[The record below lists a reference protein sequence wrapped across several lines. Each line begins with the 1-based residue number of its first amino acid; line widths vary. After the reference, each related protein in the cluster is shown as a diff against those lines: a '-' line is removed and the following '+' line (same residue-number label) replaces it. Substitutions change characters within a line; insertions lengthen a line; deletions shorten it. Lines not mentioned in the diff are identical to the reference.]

1 MAPEYAVVGCLTLD
15 SVITADGRRYARAAG
30 GNVLYTA
37 LGARVW
43 SSSVGIASRAGRD
56 YPTGTLSGLVA
67 LDIDVSGVRILDRPH
82 EFLVAFAYTPDGHR
96 TRVVPSEVLASLPP
110 AERGLYVDTTFD
122 ESLRLDYAA
131 DPADL
136 PGEWTAGTRGWHL
149 ASLPRVKQAALS
161 KHLRAATPA
170 GTRLLADGVDAK
182 DLGPG
187 VVLTD
192 FGYVAGLDALLP
204 SEADLTLP
212 GQEEPFARMAAF
224 HRLGVGT
231 VVMKFGPRGS
241 VVLTPGG
248 SWHVP
253 IADVEAVDPTGA
265 GDAYCGGFL
274 VGLTETADP
283 VEAAVYGTVAA
294 SFIVEAEG
302 LPLQRAVPP
311 EEATARALAVR
322 RRVRRIRHDAQ
333 DLVPEPRKGCTC

>member
-1 MAPEYAVVGCLTLD
+1 MAPDYAVVGCLTLD

-37 LGARVW
+37 VGARVW
-43 SSSVGIASRAGRD
+43 TSSVGIASRAGRD
-56 YPTGTLSGLVA
+56 YPIGTLSA
-67 LDIDVSGVRILDRPH
+67 LAALGIDVSGVQILDRPH

-96 TRVVPSEVLASLPP
+96 TRVVPPEVLATLPQS
-110 AERGLYVDTTFD
+110 ERALYVDTTFD
-122 ESLRLDYAA
+122 EALRLAYAA

-136 PGEWTAGTRGWHL
+136 AEDWTATTRGWHL

-161 KHLRAATPA
+161 THLRAVVPA

-182 DLGPG
+182 DLGSG
-187 VVLTD
+187 VSLTD
-192 FGYVAGLDALLP
+192 FAYVAALDALLP
-204 SEADLTLP
+204 SEVDLTVP
-212 GQEEPFARMAAF
+212 GHDEPFARMTAF
-224 HRLGVGT
+224 HGLGVPT

-241 VVLTPGG
+241 VVLTSGG

-253 IADVEAVDPTGA
+253 IADVRAVDPTGA

-274 VGLTETADP
+274 VGLTETGDP
-283 VEAAVYGTVAA
+283 VEAAIYGTVAA

-302 LPLQRAVPP
+302 LPLHRAVPP
-311 EEATARALAVR
+311 EDATFRAKAVR

-333 DLVPEPRKGCTC
+333 ELAAGHEKDTTC